1 MEGYNKSYPSQ
12 LSGGQEQRVAL
23 ARTLAIEPKLLL
35 LDEPFS
41 SLDVGLRSIL
51 RKEIKGIVKK
61 LNTSLIFIT
70 HDISDAIDIADE
82 IIFLKN
88 GKIVQHSPI
97 SELSKSSEN
106 EDISNIMSELKAN
119 MEGVLNL
126 FQKPDESNVFK
137 E

>member
-41 SLDVGLRSIL
+41 SLDIGLRSEL

-61 LNTSLIFIT
+61 LNTSMIFIT

-97 SELSKSSEN
+97 SELSKSSKN
-106 EDISNIMSELKAN
+106 EEISNIMSELKAN
-119 MEGVLNL
+119 MKLVLNL
-126 FQKPDESNVFK
+126 FQK
-137 E
+137 

>member
-97 SELSKSSEN
+97 SELSKSSKN

>member
-23 ARTLAIEPKLLL
+23 SRTLAIEPKLLL

-88 GKIVQHSPI
+88 EKIVQHSPI

-106 EDISNIMSELKAN
+106 DDISNIMSELKAN

-126 FQKPDESNVFK
+126 FQKPDENNVFK